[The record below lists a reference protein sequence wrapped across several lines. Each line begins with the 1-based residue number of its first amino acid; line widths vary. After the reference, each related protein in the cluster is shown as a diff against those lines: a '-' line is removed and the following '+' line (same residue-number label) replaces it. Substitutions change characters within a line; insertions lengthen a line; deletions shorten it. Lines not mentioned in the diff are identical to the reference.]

1 MELTPQ
7 RLSRLAQLWTLGLV
21 LLCGVASLTWPFGW
35 DQAVFAQ
42 VGDVINHGGL
52 PYRDAWD
59 IKGPL
64 TYYVLAVSQALFGT
78 NQWGIRLVDFA
89 LLLTG
94 GWALA
99 RTAGA
104 LTSADAGR
112 WAALVFM
119 LLYLA
124 GGYWDA
130 AQPDGWVALLLALAG
145 ALLVVPVR
153 RDRVLPVGI
162 AGALVGLCTL
172 MKWLYAAFLLVP
184 LVAVLTTPPP
194 HARTRATR
202 VASVLAGFLVP
213 VAACVA
219 WFLAHGALNDLV
231 EVHLRYPYV
240 INSRDF
246 GVTSLN
252 LPARARGIAQFVMKP
267 HVLAALPAIAV
278 GMLVL
283 WRTVRRTGV
292 LVGLWSAIAL
302 GCVMLQSRFADY
314 HWLPAYPPL
323 ALLCAV
329 GLHAALRGS
338 HDGRAVGHR
347 GPPRETAPLLAM
359 LTVAVL
365 AFYATIYPA
374 VSVARWAAFAA
385 GVWDEEQYYG
395 QFRYA
400 ESGMKAAQYLR
411 ERTTARNQVAL
422 WGNNPAILYLSR
434 RVSPTRFGFHQPLI
448 RGEGTGVRAEYRAE
462 FLHTLQ
468 RARPTYFVVL
478 SEDLSETPVP
488 NDLRGFPEL
497 LTFVMQNYQLER
509 TFDSV
514 TLYRRR
520 EDVGADQPAA
530 GPVGASPAADDW

>member
-7 RLSRLAQLWTLGLV
+7 RLSRLAQPCTVALV

-42 VGDVINHGGL
+42 VGDVINRGGL
-52 PYRDAWD
+52 PYRDGWD
-59 IKGPL
+59 TKGPL
-64 TYYVLAVSQALFGT
+64 TYYVLAASQALFGA

-99 RTAGA
+99 RTVGA

-124 GGYWDA
+124 GGYWNA

-145 ALLVVPVR
+145 ALLVVPAP
-153 RDRVLPVGI
+153 RDRVLLVGI
-162 AGALVGLCTL
+162 AGALVGLCAL

-184 LVAVLTTPPP
+184 LVAALTTPPAD
-194 HARTRATR
+194 ARTRATR
-202 VASVLAGFLVP
+202 VASLLAGFLVP

-219 WFLAHGALNDLV
+219 WFLAHGALGDLV
-231 EVHLRYPYV
+231 EAHLRYSYV
-240 INSRDF
+240 VGSRDF

-252 LPARARGIAQFVMKP
+252 LPARARGIAQFLMKP
-267 HVLAALPAIAV
+267 HVIAAFPAIAV
-278 GMLVL
+278 GVLAL
-283 WRTVRRTGV
+283 WRTARRTGV
-292 LVGLWSAIAL
+292 FLGLWSAIAL
-302 GCVMLQSRFADY
+302 GCVVLQNRFVDY

-323 ALLCAV
+323 AVLCAV

-338 HDGRAVGHR
+338 HDGSAVE
-347 GPPRETAPLLAM
+347 PPRETAPLLLAVS
-359 LTVAVL
+359 TVAVL
-365 AFYATIYPA
+365 AFYAAINPA

-385 GVWDEEQYYG
+385 GVWGEEQYYG

-400 ESGMKAAQYLR
+400 TSGMKAARYLR
-411 ERTTARNQVAL
+411 ERTTARDQVAL
-422 WGNNPAILYLSR
+422 WGNNSAILYLSR
-434 RVSPTRFGFHQPLI
+434 RVSPTRFGFYLPLI
-448 RGEGTGVRAEYRAE
+448 RGEGTRVRAEYRAE
-462 FLHTLQ
+462 YLRTLQ
-468 RARPTYFVVL
+468 HARPTYFVV
-478 SEDLSETPVP
+478 STEDLSETTVP

-497 LTFVMQNYQLER
+497 LTFVMQNYRLER
-509 TFDSV
+509 AFSSV

-520 EDVGADQPAA
+520 DDIAARDQPAA
-530 GPVGASPAADDW
+530 EPVGASAAPEER